1 MATINSKKLL
11 PPSKS
16 SLNAKNKKILIPAS
30 NIRVKKNVKSSSED
44 LKKEGSGGISSDSL
58 LGIKDVISKIQDVL
72 LRSSIFQKKEQDN
85 KRKGQERET
94 RKRRESK
101 LEKKPTDKNI
111 ASGIASLPNL
121 SFIDRIKKFLFWTI
135 LGRLFSDLFP
145 KLVEFSKRIVPI
157 VDFVENFAGNIL
169 KGVVDF
175 IDWGYIAY
183 DKVRDRSQRALQAS
197 MGLRISIQYV

>member
-175 IDWGYIAY
+175 IDC
-183 DKVRDRSQRALQAS
+183 S
-197 MGLRISIQYV
+197 